1 MKATL
6 VGRGSRSRDS
16 VVPTQKWESRRP
28 FAGATTGEQF
38 VRCPLIAQMLKD
50 SVVLSH
56 QRVRK
61 HQMAPIQNQTVVV
74 MGQEQKERP
83 EARWRGRGMALGNRC
98 PHGPTTL
105 ASRRHLAVSTTTP
118 RRDRLRT
125 ARRKLLYDI

>member
-1 MKATL
+1 MFLQRSSVWKPTRHLHSTSLGEVFHLDVIKATL
-6 VGRGSRSRDS
+6 VERGNRSRDN

-74 MGQEQKERP
+74 VVQEQKEERP
-83 EARWRGRGMALGNRC
+83 EARSVRTCASVV
-98 PHGPTTL
+98 
-105 ASRRHLAVSTTTP
+105 SRRNRYTEL
-118 RRDRLRT
+118 
-125 ARRKLLYDI
+125 